1 MANEKEKIDVKKEED
16 KIRGSHGPGVAVDTL
31 VPDTWEAEAGQ
42 SVSFRQARAM

>member
-1 MANEKEKIDVKKEED
+1 MRKKKIDVKKEED
-16 KIRGSHGPGVAVDTL
+16 KIRGSHGPGVAADAI